1 MRLILSI
8 SYILL
13 LTGFTFSQEYMPYNT
28 FNKEAELQKFI
39 DRGGKVEEI
48 ENNIYKLTYLT
59 GETRTFYLNKSE
71 VYDKPA
77 GINETIINIWE
88 IDTTEYNSMFK
99 YWQTVQIANSHWQP
113 MFIEDLNRNGRPE
126 LYGYGDFQTIGLL
139 WGGPVKIFER
149 SQSGIFQNVFTYDS
163 STISPEGIGDIHG
176 TGSKEIYMRSRLAD
190 NGAVYRSDSL
200 GGLPTN
206 FDFIFYYEPN
216 QINNMTFG
224 DFDKNGITDCAFVEG
239 ASWQKFFIG
248 EFRDSINNFKE
259 VFSFSTTDQGDFAGF
274 AIEDFD
280 EDGKTEIIMST
291 GNRSIFIFE
300 NNDISEYSLINHLP
314 FPIPNVYMQTVTN
327 DIDGNGKKEFWIGG
341 QNIPEGITLYQCYEA
356 DGDNSYIP
364 VASIELRYS
373 TSFVTNWIQAVDID
387 DDGKEELIISSG
399 NIILI
404 LKFTGSPGDHQYKL
418 YYAKLG
424 EATQYG
430 AEIHPAAI
438 ADLNGDGKKD
448 ILVPFRKSQWS
459 TVLSFS
465 YILVQDNPNNIDL
478 LATSNLHTEDIAA
491 YPNPFNST
499 STIKF
504 SIQETSKA
512 QIKIYNSIGKEIKT
526 LLDKELSPGQYDIT
540 WDAKNNNGEPLS
552 SGLYIIVL
560 QTNNSIKTNKVILL
574 K

>member
-1 MRLILSI
+1 MKPIIFSLMLLIVNTSI
-8 SYILL
+8 C
-13 LTGFTFSQEYMPYNT
+13 QQYN

-39 DRGGKVEEI
+39 ERGGKVDEI
-48 ENNIYKLTYLT
+48 ENNIYKLTYLS
-59 GETRTFYLNKSE
+59 GETRTFNLNRSPLYE
-71 VYDKPA
+71 KPA
-77 GINETIINIWE
+77 SIDETIINIWE
-88 IDTTEYNSMFK
+88 IDTLQYYQMFTF
-99 YWQTVQIANSHWQP
+99 WQKVQIANTE
-113 MFIEDLNRNGRPE
+113 FRLVYVDDLNKNGRPE
-126 LYGYGDFQTIGLL
+126 LYGHSDYVSFGWF
-139 WGGPVKIFER
+139 GGPAVIFE
-149 SQSGIFQNVFTYDS
+149 QDIDGIYKKIHTYDS
-163 STISPEGIGDIHG
+163 SNIAVKAMGDIHG
-176 TGSKEIYMRSRLAD
+176 TGSKEVYMLSGLTP
-190 NGAVYRSDSL
+190 NGVVYRSDSL
-200 GGLPTN
+200 GGLPTT

-224 DFDKNGITDCAFVEG
+224 DFDKNGITDCAFID
-239 ASWQKFFIG
+239 ASNPSKIIIG
-248 EFRDSINNFKE
+248 EFRDSLNNFITLYE
-259 VFSFSTTDQGDFAGF
+259 QITEGEEPSGF
-274 AIEDFD
+274 AIDDFD
-280 EDGKTEIIMST
+280 GDGKNEIVVST
-291 GNRSIFIFE
+291 GSKNIYIIE
-300 NNDISEYSLINHLP
+300 NTSANQYSLTNQYQ
-314 FPIPNVYMQTVTN
+314 FPTFNAYMRTVTN

-341 QNIPEGITLYQCYEA
+341 QDFQEGITVYQCYEA
-356 DGDNSYIP
+356 VGDNSYEP
-364 VASIELRYS
+364 VARIELRYAN
-373 TSFVTNWIQAVDID
+373 SFVTNWIQAVDID

-424 EATQYG
+424 EATQHG
-430 AEIHPAAI
+430 ANIFPLAI

-448 ILVPFRKSQWS
+448 LLVPFRKYQEPIAY
-459 TVLSFS
+459 SFS
-465 YILVQDNPNNIDL
+465 YILVQDNPNNITLQSTVNFYD
-478 LATSNLHTEDIAA
+478 EDIFA

-540 WDAKNNNGEPLS
+540 WDAKDNNGEPLP